1 MSVLIGLTFLAAI
14 VFAVL
19 AVVQLVK
26 RNTQEARKWGK
37 YTVIILL
44 LSIIFAGFSGGFWS
58 GIATISFFTLLGGGG
73 FTLFAWKRKH
83 PKLKKISFIPLVAL
97 IVFIVS
103 VGLTPTS
110 KHQVSAQKTKIES
123 KAEKAKTEA
132 SEKKES
138 STKSTTV
145 TESPKPT
152 TFELDG
158 VKLKKPNVMTA
169 TVQSVTDGDTFKAL
183 VNGKEE
189 TVRLTLVDTPET
201 VHPSKPVQ
209 PFGKEASD
217 FTKEQL
223 TGQTVGLELDAQERD
238 QYGRLLAY
246 VWLGDKLYNAILV
259 DKGLARVEVFP
270 SNTKYIDQFR
280 TIQDHARQTKA
291 NIWSLENYV
300 TDSGFSD
307 NVGQPQVAAAQPAPQ
322 PSQNTNV
329 YYKNCSAVRAAGKAP
344 LHRGEPGY
352 ASHLDRDGDGIA
364 CENSDFDSAP
374 ASQPKAEPAPQPK
387 SEPAPQP
394 SQNTNVYYKNCS
406 AVRAAGKAP
415 LHRGEPG
422 YASHLDRDGDGIA
435 CER

>member
-1 MSVLIGLTFLAAI
+1 MSSLIALAFLAAI
-14 VFAVL
+14 VLAVL
-19 AVVQLVK
+19 TVVQLVK
-26 RNTQEARKWGK
+26 RNVQGARKWGR

-44 LSIIFAGFSGGFWS
+44 LCIIFAGFTGGFWS
-58 GIATISFFTLLGGGG
+58 GMATIALLTLIGGAG
-73 FTLFAWKRKH
+73 FTLFAWRRKH
-83 PKLKKISFIPLVAL
+83 PKLKQISYIPLVAL
-97 IVFIVS
+97 IIFIVS
-103 VGLTPTS
+103 VGLTPAS
-110 KHQVSAQKTKIES
+110 KHQVSAPKTKVASEVERA
-123 KAEKAKTEA
+123 KAEA
-132 SEKKES
+132 SKKKEA
-138 STKSTTV
+138 STKSTAV
-145 TESPKPT
+145 TESPKPM

-158 VKLKKPNVMTA
+158 AKFEKPKVMTA

-246 VWLGDKLYNAILV
+246 VWLGDKLYNAILI
-259 DKGLARVEVFP
+259 DKGFARVTVFP
-270 SNTKYIDQFR
+270 PNTRYVDQFR
-280 TIQDHARQTKA
+280 NIQDHARQAKA

-307 NVGQPQVAAAQPAPQ
+307 NAGQSSQAAAQPEPAPQ
-322 PSQNTNV
+322 PKQNV
-329 YYKNCSAVRAAGKAP
+329 YYKNCTEARNAGVTPIKQ
-344 LHRGEPGY
+344 GQPGY
-352 ASHLDRDGDGIA
+352 DKHLDRDGDGVA
-364 CENSDFDSAP
+364 CEDSDFDSTP
-374 ASQPKAEPAPQPK
+374 TPQPK
-387 SEPAPQP
+387 PAPAPQP

>member
-1 MSVLIGLTFLAAI
+1 M
-14 VFAVL
+14 
-19 AVVQLVK
+19 
-26 RNTQEARKWGK
+26 
-37 YTVIILL
+37 
-44 LSIIFAGFSGGFWS
+44 
-58 GIATISFFTLLGGGG
+58 
-73 FTLFAWKRKH
+73 
-83 PKLKKISFIPLVAL
+83 
-97 IVFIVS
+97 
-103 VGLTPTS
+103 
-110 KHQVSAQKTKIES
+110 
-123 KAEKAKTEA
+123 
-132 SEKKES
+132 
-138 STKSTTV
+138 TV
-145 TESPKPT
+145 TI
-152 TFELDG
+152 
-158 VKLKKPNVMTA
+158 
-169 TVQSVTDGDTFKAL
+169 QSVTGGDTFKAL
-183 VNGKEE
+183 INGKK
-189 TVRLTLVDTPET
+189 DTPET

-223 TGQTVGLELDAQERD
+223 TGQAVGLELDAQERN

-259 DKGLARVEVFP
+259 DKGFARVEVFP

-352 ASHLDRDGDGIA
+352 ASHLDRDGDGVA

-374 ASQPKAEPAPQPK
+374 ASQPKP
-387 SEPAPQP
+387 EPAPQP